1 LSSGRQYIRVL
12 QLLAQHPIERVQ
24 RAIRFC
30 RSSEA
35 LGADRII
42 QHTFRL
48 AECDAGRQAP
58 LEDADHKDPLMTVQV
73 RMPDLR
79 HFDQLLA
86 QGEQAYG

>member
-1 LSSGRQYIRVL
+1 
-12 QLLAQHPIERVQ
+12 
-24 RAIRFC
+24 
-30 RSSEA
+30 
-35 LGADRII
+35 
-42 QHTFRL
+42 
-48 AECDAGRQAP
+48 